1 MPKLLGITPEYGIP
15 SQEDGLL
22 LDSFDC
28 SWQGEWYDQKNN
40 RGRVCGKLLVD
51 ESLNVTL
58 SGAVAL
64 GGGLSIK
71 GGASMTLANTLPD
84 LWAETPEATTSV
96 VTDVS
101 RSYSSSDAQKM
112 NVTVTVYAFGAA
124 EA

>member
-84 LWAETPEATTSV
+84 LWAETPGGDHLRRHRRVALLL
-96 VTDVS
+96 
-101 RSYSSSDAQKM
+101 
-112 NVTVTVYAFGAA
+112 
-124 EA
+124 

>member
-40 RGRVCGKLLVD
+40 RGRICGKLLVD

-101 RSYSSSDAQKM
+101 RSYSNSDAQKM
-112 NVTVTVYAFGAA
+112 NVTITVYAFGAA

>member
-112 NVTVTVYAFGAA
+112 NVTITVYAFGAA

>member
-28 SWQGEWYDQKNN
+28 SWQGEWFDQKNN
-40 RGRVCGKLLVD
+40 KGRVCGKLLVD
-51 ESLNVTL
+51 EHVQVSI

-64 GGGLSIK
+64 GSEITAK
-71 GGASMTLANTLPD
+71 GGHALTLANTVPD
-84 LWAETPEATTSV
+84 IWCETPEATTAV
-96 VTDVS
+96 VTDIS
-101 RSYSSSDAQKM
+101 HSFSNSDARKA
-112 NVTVTVYAFGAA
+112 NLTVSVYAFGAA